1 MKKTT
6 LFLLIAAVLLIL
18 ILGLFI
24 LHHFTYPI
32 EIDSSESS
40 GQLSLEDTAA
50 LAAEIA
56 EFGSR
61 QEYRPTVEL
70 YSWVKF
76 GGKVYYL
83 MELDGRLGYARLSK
97 GLNGGYK
104 LDEIGHG
111 SGDFREMIFIQNGI
125 KYLMMAG
132 RNNDPHIAK
141 ISATMDG
148 IVYEFTI
155 DDTSDHYFFCVEL
168 DPQPSSDLNRGNVVF
183 YDSKGNDITDA
194 YELSGGGFNPPG
206 I

>member
-70 YSWVKF
+70 YSWVRL
-76 GGKVYYL
+76 GHNVYYL
-83 MELDGRLGYARLSK
+83 MELDGQLGYATLNR
-97 GLNGGYK
+97 GLNGGYR
-104 LDEIGHG
+104 LDSIHRGT
-111 SGDFREMIFIQNGI
+111 GDFREGI
-125 KYLMMAG
+125 IVDSGTKHLLMAG
-132 RNNDPHIAK
+132 RNNEPRIAK
-141 ISATMDG
+141 ITAEMDG
-148 IVYEFTI
+148 IVYEFII
-155 DDTSDHYFFCVEL
+155 DNGADHYFFCVEL
-168 DPQPSSDLNRGNVVF
+168 DPQPNSSDLNRGNIVF
-183 YDSKGNDITDA
+183 YDSEGNDITDA
-194 YELSGGGFNPPG
+194 YVLMGGGFISP
-206 I
+206 